1 MDKRNKSYS
10 DYMSLDKS
18 DKDCVYQ
25 FLQKYS
31 LANFHIEKRFK
42 KYFPVIYKDF
52 KSICF
57 KENDYTYD
65 QLLYHYFHNDFN
77 LDLGICK
84 MCGKRT
90 KFKNLFSGYSDFCS
104 KSWLY
109 CICGCER
116 CI

>member
-1 MDKRNKSYS
+1 MMDKRNKSYS
-10 DYMSLDKS
+10 DYMSLDKN

-42 KYFPVIYKDF
+42 KYFPVIYEDF

-65 QLLYHYFHNDFN
+65 
-77 LDLGICK
+77 
-84 MCGKRT
+84 
-90 KFKNLFSGYSDFCS
+90 
-104 KSWLY
+104 
-109 CICGCER
+109 
-116 CI
+116 